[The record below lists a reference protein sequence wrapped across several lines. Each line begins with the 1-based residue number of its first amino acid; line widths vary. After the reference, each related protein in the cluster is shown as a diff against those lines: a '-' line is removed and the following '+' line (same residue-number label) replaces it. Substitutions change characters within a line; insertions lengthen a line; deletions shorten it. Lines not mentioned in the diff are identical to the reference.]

1 MRSPEVLLGATH
13 YSTAVDVWSVGCIFA
28 ELATKQALFP
38 GDSELQQLLHIFRL
52 LGTPNEE
59 MWPGVSNLMNW
70 HEYPQWK
77 PQSLS
82 SAVTNLDKD
91 GLDLLSQMLQYD
103 PSKRI
108 SAKKAMEHPYFD
120 DLEKDHL

>member
-1 MRSPEVLLGATH
+1 MDMVLILLCQLGFSLI
-13 YSTAVDVWSVGCIFA
+13 YV
-28 ELATKQALFP
+28 LK
-38 GDSELQQLLHIFRL
+38 LLYRL

-91 GLDLLSQMLQYD
+91 GLDLLSVSRVHQQ
-103 PSKRI
+103 
-108 SAKKAMEHPYFD
+108 
-120 DLEKDHL
+120 

>member
-1 MRSPEVLLGATH
+1 
-13 YSTAVDVWSVGCIFA
+13 
-28 ELATKQALFP
+28 
-38 GDSELQQLLHIFRL
+38 
-52 LGTPNEE
+52 

-91 GLDLLSQMLQYD
+91 GLDLLSVSRVHQQ
-103 PSKRI
+103 
-108 SAKKAMEHPYFD
+108 
-120 DLEKDHL
+120 